1 MNYELSGECIGIE
14 LTTTLD
20 YLRVRVRWKDECLPW
35 DIAGRF
41 ADVLEHRRGDLWEYK
56 KLSVRRDW
64 NKTVIQIGTAPLS
77 ISPDM
82 EHSIAESVRRF
93 YGSYLLYR
101 TRINLPTLDYF
112 TALYEDET
120 RHLIPIPIVIN
131 RKGFNSN
138 TSTIANGIASFV
150 GGDILLY
157 QYPEH
162 QYISNLTVANKCY
175 LMILCPTEL
184 LRDLIWA
191 CKQGVDIDWDTL
203 KEWAKNPDDERN
215 VILSLLEEVL

>member
-56 KLSVRRDW
+56 KLLVRRDW

-101 TRINLPTLDYF
+101 TRINLPILALDKEIAPFTLDY
-112 TALYEDET
+112 Y
-120 RHLIPIPIVIN
+120 
-131 RKGFNSN
+131 
-138 TSTIANGIASFV
+138 IA
-150 GGDILLY
+150 
-157 QYPEH
+157 Q
-162 QYISNLTVANKCY
+162 KR
-175 LMILCPTEL
+175 TEIKKT
-184 LRDLIWA
+184 D
-191 CKQGVDIDWDTL
+191 GS
-203 KEWAKNPDDERN
+203 P
-215 VILSLLEEVL
+215 